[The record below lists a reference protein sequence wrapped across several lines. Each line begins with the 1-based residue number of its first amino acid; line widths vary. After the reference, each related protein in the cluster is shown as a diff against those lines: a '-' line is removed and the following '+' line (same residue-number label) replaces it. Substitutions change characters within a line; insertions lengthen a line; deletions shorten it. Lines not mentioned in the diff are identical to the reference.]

1 MSLLNTIQRGAAAL
15 QWLKKPALG
24 LALLF
29 LLAIFYIVFTS
40 QSHEGDRY
48 LVPCII
54 GLLWSLS
61 AFAFIINF
69 CAVPPQADKDAALF
83 LRLKRRLR
91 RLWYGLLAFLF
102 LAATV
107 AVLIVSYRLLAVWLR
122 S

>member
-1 MSLLNTIQRGAAAL
+1 MSLLNTIQCSAAAL
-15 QWLKKPALG
+15 QWLKKPALV

-29 LLAIFYIVFTS
+29 LLAISYIVFTS

-61 AFAFIINF
+61 AFAFITNF
-69 CAVPPQADKDAALF
+69 CSVPPPAEADAPFFSRIKQ
-83 LRLKRRLR
+83 RLHRF
-91 RLWYGLLAFLF
+91 WYGLLAFLF

-107 AVLIVSYRLLAVWLR
+107 AVMVVSYRLLTVWLR